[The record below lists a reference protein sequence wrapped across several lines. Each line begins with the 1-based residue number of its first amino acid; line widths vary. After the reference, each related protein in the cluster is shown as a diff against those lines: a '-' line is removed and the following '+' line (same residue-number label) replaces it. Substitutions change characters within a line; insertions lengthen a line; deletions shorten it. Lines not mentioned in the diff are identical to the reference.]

1 MCITQTEAEDAEAE
15 RAIFRGIDAYN
26 DAVSGRPE
34 PGRFFAQLLFL
45 PERRRRCRVIW
56 LDTFSF
62 QARPFH
68 ERLGFSRF
76 GALAGYPPGSARHFL
91 VKRLE

>member
-1 MCITQTEAEDAEAE
+1 LLRDAAGQVE
-15 RAIFRGIDAYN
+15 
-26 DAVSGRPE
+26 GRLWGWSE
-34 PGRFFAQLLFL
+34 QG
-45 PERRRRCRVIW
+45 RVIW

-62 QARPFH
+62 QARPFY
-68 ERLGFSRF
+68 ERLGFSLF